1 MDSAGIVQGGGTTGG
16 SDFHAALTGLA
27 LMPSNCS
34 SAFRAASTSARTRS
48 TVFFVSW
55 SLNTYKRGFPVQK
68 NSDTTQTLYVCWPA
82 IPVCTQQDQA
92 YHGPHM

>member
-1 MDSAGIVQGGGTTGG
+1 MDSAGIVQGGGGAE
-16 SDFHAALTGLA
+16 SQEENDFHAPLTGLA

-55 SLNTYKRGFPVQK
+55 SLNTYKKKISHFK
-68 NSDTTQTLYVCWPA
+68 KSSDTTQTLRVCWPA
-82 IPVCTQQDQA
+82 IPVCTQQD
-92 YHGPHM
+92 